1 MAGAVVPH
9 EEGPQYVSVVLRVK
23 RKRGTVEEGP
33 PDALVL
39 ASKIIKLEEE
49 DKDSNGVGNG
59 TTVDLL
65 VASIFIF
72 VSVDS
77 IFHWCGSYNEDKKEK
92 EDDKPLL
99 VSVCVVII
107 IINMI
112 RLHPFLVPF
121 WQKGGFVVH
130 YFIVFFLSLF
140 PVGYC

>member
-1 MAGAVVPH
+1 MAGALVPH
-9 EEGPQYVSVVLRVK
+9 EDDSQYVSVVLRVK

-59 TTVDLL
+59 NTVDLL
-65 VASIFIF
+65 VASIF

-77 IFHWCGSYNEDKKEK
+77 IFHWCGSYNEDKKVK

-99 VSVCVVII
+99 VSACC
-107 IINMI
+107 NSNNNNYYMI
-112 RLHPFLVPF
+112 RLHP
-121 WQKGGFVVH
+121 
-130 YFIVFFLSLF
+130 
-140 PVGYC
+140 

>member
-59 TTVDLL
+59 NTVDLL

-77 IFHWCGSYNEDKKEK
+77 IFHWCGSYNEDKKE
-92 EDDKPLL
+92 DDKPLL
-99 VSVCVVII
+99 VSVRY
-107 IINMI
+107 NNNNYYYGQAPP
-112 RLHPFLVPF
+112 LFSTFLAKRRF
-121 WQKGGFVVH
+121 CG
-130 YFIVFFLSLF
+130 SLF
-140 PVGYC
+140 HSIFFSLFLIGYC

>member
-1 MAGAVVPH
+1 MWFARSHEIWQDSQSGALVPH
-9 EEGPQYVSVVLRVK
+9 EDDSQYVSAGALVPHEDDSQYVSVVLRVK

-65 VASIFIF
+65 VASFFIF
-72 VSVDS
+72 VLVDS
-77 IFHWCGSYNEDKKEK
+77 IFHWCGSYNGDKKEK

-99 VSVCVVII
+99 VSTCC
-107 IINMI
+107 NNN
-112 RLHPFLVPF
+112 
-121 WQKGGFVVH
+121 G
-130 YFIVFFLSLF
+130 
-140 PVGYC
+140 